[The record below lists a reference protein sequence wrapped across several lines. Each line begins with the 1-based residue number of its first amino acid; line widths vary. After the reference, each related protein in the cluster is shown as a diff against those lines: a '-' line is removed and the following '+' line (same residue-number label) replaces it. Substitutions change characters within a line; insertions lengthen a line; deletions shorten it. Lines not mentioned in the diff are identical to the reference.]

1 VVALVVLHLFDTSSV
16 FTAFFGLLGVGE
28 ESPLSASC
36 AAESHLEETEKA
48 LKDDLSQRQRRMEV
62 ELART
67 ARRGETLT
75 IVIATGGFGA
85 VFGSLVLMALIYFGH
100 QSTNIC
106 SSTTT
111 NSMGTEPNV
120 LDVVW
125 RAFYLVGFLQVLQLL
140 VYRGIVTKETQTF
153 EKV

>member
-1 VVALVVLHLFDTSSV
+1 MVALVVLHLFDTSSV

-36 AAESHLEETEKA
+36 AAVEETEKG

-62 ELART
+62 ELARS
-67 ARRGETLT
+67 ARREETLS

>member
-36 AAESHLEETEKA
+36 AAVEETEKG

-62 ELART
+62 ELARS
-67 ARRGETLT
+67 ARREETLS